1 MTPSVD
7 PNQQSDGSSRHDTHQ
22 SNHSHDHGRGAPSAR
37 LAGALSVTGLIF
49 IAEVVLAYVTGSL
62 ALLADA
68 GHMAA
73 DSLGLVTAFVVATLA
88 SRPATD
94 RRTWGLA
101 RLEVVGAAL
110 QAGLL
115 AAVGVTV
122 FIKAIG
128 ALLNPAPVGSEGML
142 AMGIIGLVG
151 NAVSLA
157 ILAGGRRTNLNM
169 RAAFLE
175 VLNDALGSVGVI
187 IAALIVATT
196 GWTRA
201 DAVVSIAIVVLIVP
215 RAVMLLRDAG
225 AIILGFAPREIDVEE
240 LRRHFL
246 AVEHV
251 EAVHDLHVWSVAS
264 DTPVLMAHVV
274 VRPECFI
281 DGHAREIL
289 TRLQTCAAEHFPVQL
304 SHTTIQIEP
313 GGHED
318 PGEPCDGGHLHV

>member
-1 MTPSVD
+1 MADTGT
-7 PNQQSDGSSRHDTHQ
+7 QGDGHVHGA
-22 SNHSHDHGRGAPSAR
+22 HSHDHGKGATVGR
-37 LAGALSVTGLIF
+37 LAGALLVTGLIF
-49 IAEVVLAYVTGSL
+49 IAEVVLAWVTGSL

-73 DSLGLVTAFVVATLA
+73 DSLGLITAFVVATLA

-128 ALLNPAPVGSEGML
+128 ALVAPAPVGSEGML
-142 AMGIIGLVG
+142 AMGIIGLAG
-151 NAVSLA
+151 NVISLA
-157 ILAGGRRTNLNM
+157 ILAGGRRATLNM

-225 AIILGFAPREIDVEE
+225 AIMLGFAPRECDVEA
-240 LRRHFL
+240 LRGHFL
-246 AVEHV
+246 SVDHV
-251 EAVHDLHVWSVAS
+251 QAVHDLHVWSVS
-264 DTPVLMAHVV
+264 SNTPVLTAHVV
-274 VRPECFI
+274 VRPECFT

-289 TRLQTCAAEHFPVQL
+289 TRLQTCAAEHFPL
-304 SHTTIQIEP
+304 SIAHSTIQIEP
-313 GGHED
+313 GGHEE
-318 PGEPCDGGHLHV
+318 PGEPCDRGATGD